1 LLDLQKETMED
12 EAYLQICLETGLTS
26 YLIDRLLTLGRIDE
40 AARETQPIDDDKF
53 LGLAD
58 LFIQHQQDA
67 VAEGLVKA
75 RIKEKPAVSVL
86 QWLQKYYQARENH
99 TAELEVTETLFHTQP
114 LLKHY
119 QGYAILPDNL
129 TAGRLFGQHCSL
141 SW

>member
-1 LLDLQKETMED
+1 MED

-119 QGYAILPDNL
+119 RATRSCQ
-129 TAGRLFGQHCSL
+129 TT
-141 SW
+141 